1 LLFLIFVEHFGDHGR
16 VEIVNFRGRRILTH
30 GHMSDANRTFFHIL
44 LQRVDILEYGEQTL
58 GGYFTLE
65 CGTAA
70 GIVLRFVRAQSA
82 TAAAATVAISKEL
95 RLEVREKGFVK
106 RDARKS
112 RATRVDRA

>member
-65 CGTAA
+65 CRAA
-70 GIVLRFVRAQSA
+70 GWQPALALVTGTSLAPPHQCHR
-82 TAAAATVAISKEL
+82 
-95 RLEVREKGFVK
+95 
-106 RDARKS
+106 
-112 RATRVDRA
+112 RV